1 MNTEHYR
8 ELLFMTPLRVVAIV
22 LLVLVLGGV
31 PVRDAFSIET
41 ASRSAILVDMT
52 TGTVLME
59 KNADEPMPT
68 ASMSKIM
75 TTYMLFE
82 ALKEGRLKLDD
93 LLPVSENAWRKG
105 GAPSGGSAMFLD
117 INSEASVEEL
127 LRGIVVQS
135 GNDAS
140 IAIAE
145 GLAGSEEAFAEQM
158 TRRAHELGMERSH
171 FRNATG
177 WPHPGHVS
185 TARDL
190 ALLAKLTIGNFPEYY
205 HYYSE
210 TEYTY
215 NGIRQGNRNPLL
227 YADMGVDGLKT
238 GHTEEAGYGLTAS
251 ATMGDRRLILVIA
264 GLSDAKERAEEAK
277 KLMSWGFREFDN
289 YTLLAANEPAATA
302 AVWLGE
308 ADSVALIPGK
318 DAVVTLPKSVRP
330 DVVVKVRYEGP
341 IPAPIEK
348 GQRLGTLVVEAP
360 GTPTIE
366 LPLFAGE
373 RVEQLGMFGRVG
385 AMLRHIVMSQIN

>member
-1 MNTEHYR
+1 MNNEH
-8 ELLFMTPLRVVAIV
+8 EVLPVITSPLRILGMVVLS
-22 LLVLVLGGV
+22 LLMMGLLSSGAV
-31 PVRDAFSIET
+31 AIET
-41 ASRSAILVDMT
+41 AARSAILMDMT
-52 TGTVLME
+52 TGAVLLE

-93 LLPVSENAWRKG
+93 VLPVSENAWRKG

-117 INSEASVEEL
+117 INSEARVEDL

-140 IAIAE
+140 IVIAE
-145 GLAGSEEAFAEQM
+145 GLAGTEESFAEQM
-158 TRRAHELGMERSH
+158 TRRARELGMTRST
-171 FRNATG
+171 FRNSTG
-177 WPHPGHVS
+177 WPHPEHVS

-190 ALLAKLTIGNFPEYY
+190 ALLAKLTIQNFPEYY
-205 HYYSE
+205 HYYAE

-251 ATMGDRRLILVIA
+251 AKVGERRLIMVIA
-264 GLSDAKERAEEAK
+264 GLANAKERAEEAK
-277 KLMSWGFREFDN
+277 RLMSWGFRQFDN
-289 YTLLAANEPAATA
+289 YKLFAANEPAATA
-302 AVWLGE
+302 PVWLGE
-308 ADSVALIPGK
+308 VESVSLVPGD
-318 DAVVTLPKSVRP
+318 DAVVTLPRSARP
-330 DVVVKVRYEGP
+330 DMIVKVRYEGP

-348 GQRLGTLVVEAP
+348 GQKLGALVVEAP
-360 GTPTIE
+360 GISSTE
-366 LPLFAGE
+366 FPLFAGE
-373 RVEQLGMFGRVG
+373 RVEQLGLFSRFGAR
-385 AMLRHIVMSQIN
+385 LRHMVMSQIN

>member
-1 MNTEHYR
+1 MNTEHR
-8 ELLFMTPLRVVAIV
+8 RLLFMAPLRVVVIV
-22 LLVLVLGGV
+22 LLVLVVGGV

-41 ASRSAILVDMT
+41 ASRSAILMDMT
-52 TGTVLME
+52 TGAVLME

-93 LLPVSENAWRKG
+93 PLPVSENAWRKG
-105 GAPSGGSAMFLD
+105 GAPSGGSAMFLE
-117 INSEASVEEL
+117 INSEATVEEL
-127 LRGIVVQS
+127 LRGVIVQS

-145 GLAGSEEAFAEQM
+145 GLAGTEEAFAEQM
-158 TRRAHELGMERSH
+158 TRRARELGLERSH

-251 ATMGDRRLILVIA
+251 AKMGDRRLILVIA
-264 GLSDAKERAEEAK
+264 GLSGAKERAEEAK

-289 YTLLAANEPAATA
+289 YTLLTANEPAATA

-308 ADSVALIPGK
+308 AESVPLISGQ
-318 DAVVTLPKSVRP
+318 DAVVTLPRSARP
-330 DVVVKVRYEGP
+330 DMVVKVRYEGP

-360 GTPTIE
+360 GTQTIE